1 MALSDFSNV
10 VVSGD
15 GAALT
20 QVGFGT
26 LLLAC
31 YHTISPGTRTIV
43 ATSLTDLTDAG
54 FSTFSRAYKM
64 AQVAFAQSPRVQRV
78 KIGRLANAPTL
89 TYRLTP
95 VQFNSTAYQI
105 TVEVAGQ
112 VPTTISYT
120 SDANA
125 TVDEIC
131 DGIQAAFG
139 TAGAPV
145 AAITVTPSGGTAT
158 HLDISAA
165 QGVFFSLSDWDHTRL
180 LVEDRTPD
188 PGIAADLDAI
198 RTADN
203 DWYGLAVADNSPAIC
218 EEAAD
223 WAETQDVIFACNT
236 SNSNALNSGVST
248 DIQSVLKAKSYART
262 MCLFDLDD
270 TAGYAGVA
278 ALAERF
284 PFDPGSPPDA
294 GGVFNA
300 KTLRGVTADPLTPTQ
315 KTNLRNKGY
324 TVIVTTAGRNHT
336 LGGESASGEYLD
348 YTRFND
354 WFRIRLQEKLA
365 AVQLNNGRVPY
376 DEVGLSM
383 IESACRAQVSEGLR
397 SKGVSAL
404 DADGRPPSVT
414 IPKMSETAQNDRAAR
429 KLRNVL
435 IEYKYAGAIQ
445 VVDPVRITV
454 RL

>member
-31 YHTISPGTRTIV
+31 YHTISPSTRTIV

-54 FSTFSRAYKM
+54 FATSSRAYRM
-64 AQVAFAQSPRVQRV
+64 AQIAFAQSPRVQRV
-78 KIGRLANAPTL
+78 KIGRLANAPVL
-89 TYRLTP
+89 SYRLTP
-95 VQFNSTAYQI
+95 IAFNSTAYQI
-105 TVEVAGQ
+105 TIEVAGQ
-112 VPTTISYT
+112 TPTTILYT
-120 SDANA
+120 SDGTA

-131 DGIQAAFG
+131 DGIQAAIA
-139 TAGAPV
+139 TAGAPL

-158 HLDISAA
+158 HLDLSAA
-165 QGVFFSLSDWDHTRL
+165 GGVFFTLSDWDHTRM

-198 RTADN
+198 RLADP
-203 DWYGLAVADNSPAIC
+203 DWYGLAVGDNSPSIC

-236 SNSNALNSGVST
+236 SNSNAMNSGVTT

-270 TAGYAGVA
+270 TAGYSGVA

-300 KTLRGVTADPLTPTQ
+300 KTLRGVTADNLTPTQ
-315 KTNLRNKGY
+315 KTNLRTKGY
-324 TVIVTTAGRNHT
+324 TVVISTAGRAHT
-336 LGGESASGEYLD
+336 LGGESASGEFLD

-365 AVQLNNGRVPY
+365 AVQLNNGRLPDY
-376 DEVGLSM
+376 EVGLNM
-383 IESACRAQVSEGLR
+383 IYSDCAQ
-397 SKGVSAL
+397 
-404 DADGRPPSVT
+404 
-414 IPKMSETAQNDRAAR
+414 
-429 KLRNVL
+429 
-435 IEYKYAGAIQ
+435 
-445 VVDPVRITV
+445 
-454 RL
+454 